1 MDFDFSGEQ
10 NLLRDSVER
19 FCADGYPSLEARQ
32 ARTREPLG
40 FSEPSW
46 GKLAELGV
54 CGLPFSEEDGGFG
67 GGAVETMIVMEA
79 IGRNLAVE
87 PFFASGVLGS
97 TAIRLGADSA
107 QKARWLPG
115 IVEGSTRLAL
125 AQTER
130 QSRYDLHDVA
140 TRARRDGSGFVLDGQ
155 KSVVLNA
162 DSAGLIVVSARV
174 SGERRDPHGIGLFV
188 VPADAP
194 GVTVE
199 AYPTQDGGRA
209 AEVTFAGVAVDGGD
223 VLGDPEGGLPLL
235 VRVAEHGIAALA
247 AEALGSMSALHAL
260 TVDYLKTRKQF
271 GVTVGSFQALQHRA
285 VDMLIAL
292 EQARS
297 MAIYGAMMV
306 EAGDAAERA
315 AALSAVKVQVN
326 KACRF
331 LGQEA
336 VQLHGGIGMTMEY
349 IGAHHFKRLAMI
361 EYQFGDTPYHLR
373 RVADDGGLIAA

>member
-1 MDFDFSGEQ
+1 MNFDFSEEQ
-10 NLLRDSVER
+10 TLLRDSVER

-40 FSEPSW
+40 FSQANW
-46 GKLAELGV
+46 DKLAELGV
-54 CGLPFSEEDGGFG
+54 CGLPFPEADGGFG

-87 PFFASGVLGS
+87 PVFASGVLGA

-107 QKARWLPG
+107 QKERWLPG
-115 IVEGSTRLAL
+115 LIEGTTRLAL
-125 AQTER
+125 AHTER

-140 TRARRDGSGFVLDGQ
+140 TTARREGSGFVLDGQ

-174 SGERRDPHGIGLFV
+174 SGERRDKHGIGLFL

-194 GVTVE
+194 GVTLE

-209 AEVTFAGVAVDGGD
+209 AEVAFANVAVGADA
-223 VLGDPEGGLPLL
+223 VLGDPEDGLPLL

-315 AALSAVKVQVN
+315 VALSAVKVQVN

-361 EYQFGDTPYHLR
+361 EYQLGDTPYHLR
-373 RVADDGGLIAA
+373 RVAVDGGLIAA